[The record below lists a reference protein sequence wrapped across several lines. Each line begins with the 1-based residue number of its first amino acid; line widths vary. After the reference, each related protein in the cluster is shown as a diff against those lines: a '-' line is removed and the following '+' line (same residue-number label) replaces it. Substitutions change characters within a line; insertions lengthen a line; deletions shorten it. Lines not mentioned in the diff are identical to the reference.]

1 MNKTYQVVLLL
12 AMAGLMAITSM
23 AAAADK
29 ASDELVFAFHVT
41 ISPAWFDLANTPAQV
56 TP

>member
-1 MNKTYQVVLLL
+1 MNKTYRVVLLL

-41 ISPAWFDLANTPAQV
+41 ISPAWFDPANTPAQV